1 MSEDTSTATAP
12 SEKVGKLLD
21 EIGSLTLLEA
31 AELAEAFKDRFGV
44 TAAMPAAMP
53 MAMPAAPGQGAAPA
67 EEADEE
73 PTSFNVILK
82 EAGGQ
87 KIQVIKA
94 VRALTSLGLKEAK
107 ELVEGAPKEVK
118 EGCSKEEADEA
129 KTALEEA
136 GATVEVK
143 GA

>member
-12 SEKVGKLLD
+12 SEKVSKLLD

-44 TAAMPAAMP
+44 TAMAPAAMP
-53 MAMPAAPGQGAAPA
+53 MAMPMAPGQEAAAA

-73 PTSFNVILK
+73 PTSFNVTLK
-82 EAGGQ
+82 EAGAQ

-107 ELVEGAPKEVK
+107 ELVEGAPRDVK

-129 KTALEEA
+129 KKALEEA

-143 GA
+143 GV